1 MASDYSLNLKAQL
14 DTSDVQAKLQ
24 QLGSTGSVATS
35 QLEDSIK
42 KLDTA
47 VKDLSQSWKTS
58 AKEAQQTSLQMQK
71 ILRGGAA
78 MLVGGV
84 ISRMGDYAAA
94 TGNTTGAQAAN
105 YAGSMLKGAG
115 AGAAMGS
122 AIPVVGT
129 AVGAVIGA
137 TVGALNTLADSA
149 IKAAEAL
156 NDSFAKSTTNLA
168 QEIREQEL
176 QSKIKSLSGM
186 DPRALTEER
195 KNQQFWIDEYPKQVE
210 KARKKLIELG
220 VNEQAFSYGPGGGYM
235 LDETSLTDEQKKAVV
250 DLGDELNRFK
260 GKAQD
265 AAKVLSEIDAQLEK
279 NRQSEES
286 RIQAIADKA
295 KAEDQEAK
303 AMRDALNEAEKKAK
317 ADEEAAQK
325 SMAEATAKAQAEFL
339 KISGQA
345 GSALG
350 SFQKDRRLEAFEAS
364 LEDMSPA
371 DLMHLRDSLAGQKAS
386 AAAQVESLF
395 GTAKQSGQAS
405 DLEAAQNAL
414 QSFNEI
420 ARMLSLTEAGIGG
433 ITTPS
438 IQQQMMALG
447 SEAQKGYDTSGYGNI
462 DQEILKSE
470 KSTEQNTK
478 EAASTLKTINTKLEE
493 VKTVITSNANGA
505 NWQ

>member
-24 QLGSTGSVATS
+24 QLGNTGSVATS

-58 AKEAQQTSLQMQK
+58 AKEAQQTGFQMQK

-78 MLVGGV
+78 MLLGSA
-84 ISRMGDYAAA
+84 ISRMGNYAAA
-94 TGNTTGAQAAN
+94 TGNTTGAQAASL
-105 YAGSMLKGAG
+105 AGGLLKGAG

-129 AVGAVIGA
+129 GVGAAVGAV
-137 TVGALNTLADSA
+137 VGALEVLADAAIETARKLNESFQSA
-149 IKAAEAL
+149 RDYIQAEGRKADMQQRLEGLSGIEIGSTEWNNRRSELRRRIQEYEEGRAQIADEAKGRYGPDAWIIGSGDKTDEVKQYYVQQAEKLKELENAAKDASIELDKMIKM
-156 NDSFAKSTTNLA
+156 
-168 QEIREQEL
+168 EQEL
-176 QSKIKSLSGM
+176 ADAEK
-186 DPRALTEER
+186 
-195 KNQQFWIDEYPKQVE
+195 E
-210 KARKKLIELG
+210 KA
-220 VNEQAFSYGPGGGYM
+220 QAAEEEENAMSAAV
-235 LDETSLTDEQKKAVV
+235 KAA
-250 DLGDELNRFK
+250 GE
-260 GKAQD
+260 
-265 AAKVLSEIDAQLEK
+265 
-279 NRQSEES
+279 
-286 RIQAIADKA
+286 
-295 KAEDQEAK
+295 
-303 AMRDALNEAEKKAK
+303 KAK

-325 SMAEATAKAQAEFL
+325 SMAEAAAKAQAEFL
-339 KISGQA
+339 RTSGAA

-350 SFQKDRRLEAFEAS
+350 SFQRDRRLEAFEAS

-447 SEAQKGYDTSGYGNI
+447 SEAQKGYDTSGYGSI

>member
-24 QLGSTGSVATS
+24 QLGSTGSVATA

-42 KLDTA
+42 KLDNA

-58 AKEAQQTSLQMQK
+58 AKDAQQTSLQMQK

-84 ISRMGDYAAA
+84 INRVGNVASA
-94 TGNTTGAQAAN
+94 TGNTGLASAATVGGAALQ
-105 YAGSMLKGAG
+105 GAG
-115 AGAAMGS
+115 AGLAFGPIGAA
-122 AIPVVGT
+122 A
-129 AVGAVIGA
+129 GAV
-137 TVGALNTLADSA
+137 VGALGSLTDAALVAAKTLRDSFESSRDYIQSQARAADVQFRVEQLSQMTPGELNA
-149 IKAAEAL
+149 RRQLLQGQIRQFEEGRLRIADETRGWTQKTNRGPEEEQQFIIQQAAKLKDLQKAAEDARVELAAL
-156 NDSFAKSTTNLA
+156 AKLEQEAAAKSEEAAKAA
-168 QEIREQEL
+168 QE
-176 QSKIKSLSGM
+176 
-186 DPRALTEER
+186 
-195 KNQQFWIDEYPKQVE
+195 
-210 KARKKLIELG
+210 
-220 VNEQAFSYGPGGGYM
+220 
-235 LDETSLTDEQKKAVV
+235 
-250 DLGDELNRFK
+250 
-260 GKAQD
+260 
-265 AAKVLSEIDAQLEK
+265 
-279 NRQSEES
+279 
-286 RIQAIADKA
+286 KA
-295 KAEDQEAK
+295 KAEEDEAK
-303 AMRDALNEAEKKAK
+303 AMRDALNAAEAKAK
-317 ADEEAAQK
+317 AEEEAAQK
-325 SMAEATAKAQAEFL
+325 SMAEAAAKAQAEFL
-339 KISGQA
+339 RTSGAA

-350 SFQKDRRLEAFEAS
+350 SFQRDRRLEAFEAS

-447 SEAQKGYDTSGYGNI
+447 SEAQKGYDTSGYGSI

-478 EAASTLKTINTKLEE
+478 EAAGTLKTINTKLDE
-493 VKTVITSNANGA
+493 VKTVLTSNANGA

>member
-1 MASDYSLNLKAQL
+1 MASDYSLNIKAQL

-78 MLVGGV
+78 MLIGGA
-84 ISRMGDYAAA
+84 ITRMGNYAAA
-94 TGNTTGAQAAN
+94 TGNTNGAQAAN
-105 YAGSMLKGAG
+105 LAGGLLKGAG

-122 AIPVVGT
+122 AIPVIGTGVGA
-129 AVGAVIGA
+129 AVGAV
-137 TVGALNTLADSA
+137 VGALEVLADAAIETARKLNESFQSA
-149 IKAAEAL
+149 RDYIQAEGRKADMQQRLEGLSGIEIGSAEWNNRRSMLRQRIKEYEEGRAQIADEAKGRFGRDTLMIGSGREEISQYYIQQAEKLKELENAAKDASVELDKMVKMEQDLADAEKARAQAAEEEEKDMRNALNAAEA
-156 NDSFAKSTTNLA
+156 
-168 QEIREQEL
+168 
-176 QSKIKSLSGM
+176 
-186 DPRALTEER
+186 
-195 KNQQFWIDEYPKQVE
+195 
-210 KARKKLIELG
+210 
-220 VNEQAFSYGPGGGYM
+220 
-235 LDETSLTDEQKKAVV
+235 
-250 DLGDELNRFK
+250 
-260 GKAQD
+260 
-265 AAKVLSEIDAQLEK
+265 
-279 NRQSEES
+279 
-286 RIQAIADKA
+286 KA
-295 KAEDQEAK
+295 KAE
-303 AMRDALNEAEKKAK
+303 
-317 ADEEAAQK
+317 EEAAQK
-325 SMAEATAKAQAEFL
+325 SMDEAKEKAHAEYL
-339 KISGQA
+339 RYSGAA

-350 SFQKDRRLEAFEAS
+350 SFQRDRRLEAFEAS

-438 IQQQMMALG
+438 IQQQMAALG
-447 SEAQKGYDTSGYGNI
+447 SEAQKGYDTSGYGSI

-478 EAASTLKTINTKLEE
+478 EAAGTLKTINTKLDE
-493 VKTVITSNANGA
+493 VKTVLTSNANGA